1 MQRVFR
7 AGFFLAHGKFAFRAT
22 KSEVIIGDTNE
33 MEKMRILAIDDNTVN
48 LATLEQELKSKY
60 EVIPMISG
68 RRAIKYLY
76 REQVDLILLDV
87 EMPIMDGIE
96 TLKEI
101 RAQENGVTVPVIFLT
116 AKKDKATVID
126 GAKLGIMD
134 YVTKPFDPEELHERI
149 ERVFKRLGVL
159 PMEEEELY
167 QRVINI
173 LKDMEAGRTKQAI
186 VKTEEVLNYQIDE
199 ELSGRIRNVLGKLK
213 MNNVESAMEMMQRV
227 VEYMDVRLSSSKK
240 ANVLPIAESE
250 ISVRILY
257 AMDDLDNF
265 KRKEAIAK
273 LRDLQRYDIGSYV
286 YRVAEQVIA
295 LLEEYDEVKAEAL
308 LKKLLADL
316 KTAPSSELSR
326 MGLEATAKKAT
337 GYHSTIKK

>member
-1 MQRVFR
+1 M
-7 AGFFLAHGKFAFRAT
+7 
-22 KSEVIIGDTNE
+22 D
-33 MEKMRILAIDDNTVN
+33 KMRILAIDDNTVN

-134 YVTKPFDPEELHERI
+134 YITKPFDPEDLHERI

-159 PMEEEELY
+159 PMEEDELF
-167 QRVINI
+167 QRVIGI
-173 LKDMEAGRTKQAI
+173 LKDMKDGRIKQAI
-186 VKTEEVLNYQIDE
+186 VKTDEVLNYQIDE

-213 MNNVESAMEMMQRV
+213 QENIESAVEMMERV
-227 VEYMDVRLSSSKK
+227 VDYLDKRLNAGKRVN
-240 ANVLPIAESE
+240 ALPIAESE

-257 AMDDLDNF
+257 AVDDLANF

-273 LRDLQRYDIGSYV
+273 LKDLQRFDIGGYV
-286 YRVAEQVIA
+286 HHVTDDVIA
-295 LLEEYDEVKAEAL
+295 LLEDYDEVKAEETL
-308 LKKLLADL
+308 QTLLADL
-316 KTAPSSELSR
+316 KNSPSSELSKMEDER
-326 MGLEATAKKAT
+326 GVKKQQ
-337 GYHSTIKK
+337 GYHSTLNK

>member
-1 MQRVFR
+1 
-7 AGFFLAHGKFAFRAT
+7 
-22 KSEVIIGDTNE
+22 

-87 EMPIMDGIE
+87 QMPIMDGIE

-134 YVTKPFDPEELHERI
+134 YITKPFDPEDLHDRI

-159 PMEEEELY
+159 PMEADELY
-167 QRVINI
+167 QRVLGI
-173 LKDMEAGRTKQAI
+173 LNDMRADHIKQAI

-213 MNNVESAMEMMQRV
+213 QNNVDSAMEMMERV
-227 VEYMDVRLSSSKK
+227 VEYMDKSLNSNKK
-240 ANVLPIAESE
+240 ANALPIAESE

-257 AMDDLDNF
+257 AVDDLANF

-273 LRDLQRYDIGSYV
+273 LKDLQRYDIGSYV
-286 YRVAEQVIA
+286 LHATEQVVA
-295 LLEEYDEVKAEAL
+295 LLEDYDEVKAEEVLQQL
-308 LKKLLADL
+308 LVDL
-316 KTAPSSELSR
+316 KNAPSSELSK
-326 MGLEATAKKAT
+326 LEMTSGIKRT
-337 GYHSTIKK
+337 QGYHSTINK

>member
-1 MQRVFR
+1 
-7 AGFFLAHGKFAFRAT
+7 
-22 KSEVIIGDTNE
+22 

-60 EVIPMISG
+60 EVIPVISG

-116 AKKDKATVID
+116 TRKDKTTVIE

-134 YVTKPFDPEELHERI
+134 YITKPFDPDDLHERI

-167 QRVINI
+167 QRVNAI
-173 LKDMEAGRTKQAI
+173 LQDMHADRIKQAI

-213 MNNVESAMEMMQRV
+213 QDEVQDAQEMLGRV
-227 VEYMDVRLSSSKK
+227 VDYLEKRLTSDKK
-240 ANVLPIAESE
+240 ANALPIAESE

-257 AMDDLDNF
+257 AVDDLKNF
-265 KRKEAIAK
+265 KRKECIEK
-273 LRDLQRYDIGSYV
+273 LKDLQRYDVGSYV
-286 YRVAEQVIA
+286 LHITEQAIA
-295 LLEEYDEVKAEAL
+295 LLDEYDEVKAEDL
-308 LKKLLADL
+308 LQKLLAEL
-316 KTAPSSELSR
+316 KNAPSSELSK
-326 MGLEATAKKAT
+326 LNVHHDDKKGH
-337 GYHSTIKK
+337 GYHSTVNKK

>member
-1 MQRVFR
+1 
-7 AGFFLAHGKFAFRAT
+7 
-22 KSEVIIGDTNE
+22 

-134 YVTKPFDPEELHERI
+134 YITKPFDPEDLHERI

-167 QRVINI
+167 QRVLGI
-173 LKDMEAGRTKQAI
+173 LKDMKDGRIKQAI
-186 VKTEEVLNYQIDE
+186 VKTDEVLNYQIDE

-213 MNNVESAMEMMQRV
+213 QENVESAVEMMGRV
-227 VEYMDVRLSSSKK
+227 VDFLDNRLNAGKK
-240 ANVLPIAESE
+240 TNALPIAESE

-257 AMDDLDNF
+257 AVDDLANF

-273 LRDLQRYDIGSYV
+273 LKDLQRYNIGSYV
-286 YRVAEQVIA
+286 YHVTEEIVA
-295 LLEEYDEVKAEAL
+295 LLEDYDEVKAEEL
-308 LKKLLADL
+308 LQKLLADL
-316 KTAPSSELSR
+316 KNAPSSELSK
-326 MGLEATAKKAT
+326 MELEGNVKKT
-337 GYHSTIKK
+337 QGYHSTIKK

>member
-1 MQRVFR
+1 
-7 AGFFLAHGKFAFRAT
+7 
-22 KSEVIIGDTNE
+22 

-76 REQVDLILLDV
+76 RENVDLILLDV

-101 RAQENGVTVPVIFLT
+101 RTQENGVTVPVIFLT

-134 YVTKPFDPEELHERI
+134 YITKPFDPEDLHERI

-159 PMEEEELY
+159 PMEEEELFK
-167 QRVINI
+167 RVMGILTNI
-173 LKDMEAGRTKQAI
+173 KEGRVKQAI
-186 VKTEEVLNYQIDE
+186 VMAEEVLNYQIDE
-199 ELSGRIRNVLGKLK
+199 ELSGRIRNVLNKLRQ
-213 MNNVESAMEMMQRV
+213 NDTESAAMTMERV
-227 VEYMDVRLSSSKK
+227 SEFLDKRLSVNKK
-240 ANVLPIAESE
+240 TDTLPIAETD

-257 AMDDLDNF
+257 VVDDLANF
-265 KRKEAIAK
+265 KRKDAIEK
-273 LRDLQRYDIGSYV
+273 LRELQKYEIGSYV
-286 YRVAEQVIA
+286 YRITDEAVA
-295 LLEEYDEVKAEAL
+295 LLEDYDEVNADKL
-308 LKKLLADL
+308 LQKLLADL
-316 KTAPSSELSR
+316 KTASSVELAKR
-326 MGLEATAKKAT
+326 DLEGSEKKQ
-337 GYHSTIKK
+337 GYHSSIGGK

>member
-1 MQRVFR
+1 
-7 AGFFLAHGKFAFRAT
+7 
-22 KSEVIIGDTNE
+22 

-134 YVTKPFDPEELHERI
+134 YITKPFDPEDLHERI

-167 QRVINI
+167 QRVIGI
-173 LKDMEAGRTKQAI
+173 LKDMKEGRIKQAI
-186 VKTEEVLNYQIDE
+186 VKTDEVLNYQIDE

-213 MNNVESAMEMMQRV
+213 QENMESAVEMMERV
-227 VEYMDVRLSSSKK
+227 VDYLDKRLNTGKK
-240 ANVLPIAESE
+240 ETALPIAESE

-257 AMDDLDNF
+257 AVDDLENF
-265 KRKEAIAK
+265 KRKEAIGK
-273 LRDLQRYDIGSYV
+273 LKDLQRYDIGSYV
-286 YRVAEQVIA
+286 YHVTEEVVS
-295 LLEEYDEVKAEAL
+295 LLEDYDEVKAEEML
-308 LKKLLADL
+308 QTLLADL
-316 KTAPSSELSR
+316 KNAPSGELSK
-326 MGLEATAKKAT
+326 MGMSDDAKKAQ
-337 GYHSTIKK
+337 GYHSTINK

>member
-1 MQRVFR
+1 
-7 AGFFLAHGKFAFRAT
+7 
-22 KSEVIIGDTNE
+22 

-76 REQVDLILLDV
+76 RENVDLILLDV

-101 RAQENGVTVPVIFLT
+101 RTQENGVTVPVIFLT

-134 YVTKPFDPEELHERI
+134 YITKPFDPEDLHERI

-167 QRVINI
+167 KRVTGI
-173 LKDMEAGRTKQAI
+173 LGDIQGGRIKQAI
-186 VKTEEVLNYQIDE
+186 VTTEEVLNYQIDE
-199 ELSGRIRNVLGKLK
+199 ELSGRIRNVLNKLRQ
-213 MNNVESAMEMMQRV
+213 NDTASAAGTMQRV
-227 VEYMDVRLSSSKK
+227 VDYLDKRSSVNKK
-240 ANVLPIAESE
+240 TDTLPIAESD

-257 AMDDLDNF
+257 VVDDLANF
-265 KRKEAIAK
+265 KRKDAIEK
-273 LRDLQRYDIGSYV
+273 LKELQKYEIGSYV
-286 YRVAEQVIA
+286 YRIAEEAVA
-295 LLEEYDEVKAEAL
+295 LLEEYDEVNADRL
-308 LKKLLADL
+308 LQKLLADL
-316 KTAPSSELSR
+316 KTASSQEL
-326 MGLEATAKKAT
+326 AKRDMQSGEKKQ
-337 GYHSTIKK
+337 GYHSSVVGNK

>member
-1 MQRVFR
+1 
-7 AGFFLAHGKFAFRAT
+7 
-22 KSEVIIGDTNE
+22 

-60 EVIPMISG
+60 EVVPMISG

-126 GAKLGIMD
+126 GVKLGIMD
-134 YVTKPFDPEELHERI
+134 YITKPFDPEDLHERI

-167 QRVINI
+167 QRVTGIS
-173 LKDMEAGRTKQAI
+173 KDMKENRIKQAI
-186 VKTEEVLNYQIDE
+186 VKTDEVLNYQIDE
-199 ELSGRIRNVLGKLK
+199 ELSGRIRSVLNKLK
-213 MNNVESAMEMMQRV
+213 QEHVENAIEMMDRV
-227 VEYMDVRLSSSKK
+227 VDFMEQRLFSGKK
-240 ANVLPIAESE
+240 ANALPISESD

-257 AMDDLDNF
+257 AVDDLTNF
-265 KRKEAIAK
+265 KRKEAIDK
-273 LRDLQRYDIGSYV
+273 LNDLQKYNIGSYV
-286 YRVAEQVIA
+286 RKCIEEAAQM
-295 LLEEYDEVKAEAL
+295 LEDYDEVQAEAKMRGL
-308 LKKLLADL
+308 LAELKKR
-316 KTAPSSELSR
+316 SSTELSER
-326 MGLEATAKKAT
+326 AEEEDAKAQT
-337 GYHSTIKK
+337 GYHSNINK

>member
-1 MQRVFR
+1 M
-7 AGFFLAHGKFAFRAT
+7 
-22 KSEVIIGDTNE
+22 D
-33 MEKMRILAIDDNTVN
+33 KMRILAIDDNTVN

-134 YVTKPFDPEELHERI
+134 YITKPFNPEDLHERI

-159 PMEEEELY
+159 PMEEDELF
-167 QRVINI
+167 QRVIGI
-173 LKDMEAGRTKQAI
+173 LKDMKDGRIKQAI
-186 VKTEEVLNYQIDE
+186 VKTDEVLNYQIDE

-213 MNNVESAMEMMQRV
+213 QENIESAVEMMERV
-227 VEYMDVRLSSSKK
+227 VDYLDKRLNAGKRVN
-240 ANVLPIAESE
+240 ALPIAESE

-257 AMDDLDNF
+257 AVDDLANF

-273 LRDLQRYDIGSYV
+273 LKDLQRFDIGGYV
-286 YRVAEQVIA
+286 HHVTDDVIA
-295 LLEEYDEVKAEAL
+295 LLEDYDEVKAEETL
-308 LKKLLADL
+308 QTLLADL
-316 KTAPSSELSR
+316 KNSPSSELSKMEDER
-326 MGLEATAKKAT
+326 GVKKQQ
-337 GYHSTIKK
+337 GYHSTLNK

>member
-1 MQRVFR
+1 
-7 AGFFLAHGKFAFRAT
+7 
-22 KSEVIIGDTNE
+22 

-60 EVIPMISG
+60 EVVPMISG

-126 GAKLGIMD
+126 GVKLGIMD
-134 YVTKPFDPEELHERI
+134 YITKPFDPEDLHERI

-167 QRVINI
+167 QRVTGIS
-173 LKDMEAGRTKQAI
+173 KDMKENRIKQAI
-186 VKTEEVLNYQIDE
+186 VKTDEVLNYQIDE
-199 ELSGRIRNVLGKLK
+199 ELSGRIRSVLNKLK
-213 MNNVESAMEMMQRV
+213 QEHVENAIEMMDRV
-227 VEYMDVRLSSSKK
+227 VDFMEQRLFSGKK
-240 ANVLPIAESE
+240 ANALPISESD

-257 AMDDLDNF
+257 AVDDLTNF
-265 KRKEAIAK
+265 KRKEAIDK
-273 LRDLQRYDIGSYV
+273 LNDLQKYNIGSYV
-286 YRVAEQVIA
+286 RKCIEEAAQM
-295 LLEEYDEVKAEAL
+295 LEDYDEVQAEAKMRDL
-308 LKKLLADL
+308 LAELKKR
-316 KTAPSSELSR
+316 SSTELSER
-326 MGLEATAKKAT
+326 AEEADAKA
-337 GYHSTIKK
+337 

>member
-1 MQRVFR
+1 
-7 AGFFLAHGKFAFRAT
+7 
-22 KSEVIIGDTNE
+22 

-134 YVTKPFDPEELHERI
+134 YITKPFDPEDLHERI

-167 QRVINI
+167 QRVLGI
-173 LKDMEAGRTKQAI
+173 LNDMKDMRSKQAI

-213 MNNVESAMEMMQRV
+213 QNNIESAVEMMERV
-227 VEYMDVRLSSSKK
+227 VDYLDKRLNSGKK
-240 ANVLPIAESE
+240 NNALPIAESE

-257 AMDDLDNF
+257 ALDDLSNF

-273 LRDLQRYDIGSYV
+273 LKDLQRYDIGSYV
-286 YRVAEQVIA
+286 YHVTEEVVT
-295 LLEEYDEVKAEAL
+295 LLDDYDEVKAEEML
-308 LKKLLADL
+308 RTLLADL
-316 KTAPSSELSR
+316 KNAPSSELSK
-326 MGLEATAKKAT
+326 LEIERSVRRVQ
-337 GYHSTIKK
+337 GYHSTFKK

>member
-1 MQRVFR
+1 M
-7 AGFFLAHGKFAFRAT
+7 
-22 KSEVIIGDTNE
+22 D
-33 MEKMRILAIDDNTVN
+33 KMRILAIDDNTVN

-134 YVTKPFDPEELHERI
+134 YITKPFDPEDLHERI

-159 PMEEEELY
+159 PMEEEELF
-167 QRVINI
+167 QRVIEI
-173 LKDMEAGRTKQAI
+173 LKDMKDGRIKQAI
-186 VKTEEVLNYQIDE
+186 VKTDEVLNYQIDE

-213 MNNVESAMEMMQRV
+213 QENIESAVEMMDRV
-227 VEYMDVRLSSSKK
+227 VDYLDKRLNAGKRVN
-240 ANVLPIAESE
+240 ALPIAESE

-257 AMDDLDNF
+257 AVDDLANF

-273 LRDLQRYDIGSYV
+273 LKDLQRFDIGAYV
-286 YRVAEQVIA
+286 HHVTDDVIA
-295 LLEEYDEVKAEAL
+295 LLEDYDEVKAEETL
-308 LKKLLADL
+308 QTLLADL
-316 KTAPSSELSR
+316 KNSPSSELSKMEDER
-326 MGLEATAKKAT
+326 GVKKQQ
-337 GYHSTIKK
+337 GYHSTLNK

>member
-1 MQRVFR
+1 
-7 AGFFLAHGKFAFRAT
+7 
-22 KSEVIIGDTNE
+22 

-101 RAQENGVTVPVIFLT
+101 RTQENGVTVPVIFLT

-134 YVTKPFDPEELHERI
+134 YITKPFDPEDLHERI

-167 QRVINI
+167 KRVIEI
-173 LKDMEAGRTKQAI
+173 SKDIKDARIKQAI

-213 MNNVESAMEMMQRV
+213 QNDVESAADMIGRV
-227 VEYMDVRLSSSKK
+227 IEYMNKSLFSGQNTN
-240 ANVLPIAESE
+240 ALPIAESE

-257 AMDDLDNF
+257 AVDDLDNF
-265 KRKEAIAK
+265 KRKEAITK
-273 LRDLQRYDIGSYV
+273 LKDLQKYDIGNYV
-286 YRVAEQVIA
+286 FGIVEQAVQC
-295 LLEEYDEVKAEAL
+295 LEEYDEVKADSL
-308 LKKLLADL
+308 LQNLLTDL
-316 KTAPSSELSR
+316 KSASSSELS
-326 MGLEATAKKAT
+326 KAGEGTSRVKMT
-337 GYHSTIKK
+337 GYHSSISK

>member
-1 MQRVFR
+1 
-7 AGFFLAHGKFAFRAT
+7 
-22 KSEVIIGDTNE
+22 

-134 YVTKPFDPEELHERI
+134 YITKPFDPEDLNERI

-167 QRVINI
+167 QRVIGI
-173 LKDMEAGRTKQAI
+173 LKDMKDQRIRQAI

-213 MNNVESAMEMMQRV
+213 QENLEGAVETMERV
-227 VEYMDVRLSSSKK
+227 VEFLDKRLNTGKK
-240 ANVLPIAESE
+240 INTLPIAESE

-257 AMDDLDNF
+257 AVDDLANF

-273 LRDLQRYDIGSYV
+273 LKDLQRFDIGTYV
-286 YRVAEQVIA
+286 YHVTEEAVA
-295 LLEEYDEVKAEAL
+295 LLEDYDEVKADSVLKTL
-308 LKKLLADL
+308 LIDL
-316 KTAPSSELSR
+316 KNAPSSELSK
-326 MGLEATAKKAT
+326 MELEGNVRKSQ
-337 GYHSTIKK
+337 GYHSTINK

>member
-1 MQRVFR
+1 
-7 AGFFLAHGKFAFRAT
+7 
-22 KSEVIIGDTNE
+22 

-60 EVIPMISG
+60 ELIPMISG

-76 REQVDLILLDV
+76 REHVDLILLDV
-87 EMPIMDGIE
+87 EIPIMDGIE

-101 RAQENGVTVPVIFLT
+101 RAQENGVTVLVIFLT

-134 YVTKPFDPEELHERI
+134 YITKPFDPEDLHERI

-167 QRVINI
+167 QRVIGI
-173 LKDMEAGRTKQAI
+173 LKDMKEGRIKQAI
-186 VKTEEVLNYQIDE
+186 VKTDEVLNYQIDE

-213 MNNVESAMEMMQRV
+213 QENMESAVEMMERV
-227 VEYMDVRLSSSKK
+227 VDYLDKRLNTGKK
-240 ANVLPIAESE
+240 ENALPIAESE

-257 AMDDLDNF
+257 AVDDLENF
-265 KRKEAIAK
+265 KRKEAIGK
-273 LRDLQRYDIGSYV
+273 LKDLQRYDIGSYV
-286 YRVAEQVIA
+286 YHVTEEVVS
-295 LLEEYDEVKAEAL
+295 LLEDYDEVKAEEML
-308 LKKLLADL
+308 QTLLADL
-316 KTAPSSELSR
+316 KNAPSGELSK
-326 MGLEATAKKAT
+326 MGMSDDAKKAQ
-337 GYHSTIKK
+337 GYHSTINK

>member
-1 MQRVFR
+1 
-7 AGFFLAHGKFAFRAT
+7 
-22 KSEVIIGDTNE
+22 

-134 YVTKPFDPEELHERI
+134 YITKPFHPEDLHERI

-167 QRVINI
+167 QRVLGI
-173 LKDMEAGRTKQAI
+173 LKDMKEGRIKQAI

-213 MNNVESAMEMMQRV
+213 QNNVESAIEMMDRV
-227 VEYMDVRLSSSKK
+227 VEFLDKRLNAGKK
-240 ANVLPIAESE
+240 VNALPIAESE

-257 AMDDLDNF
+257 AVDDLANF
-265 KRKEAIAK
+265 KRKEAIEK

-286 YRVAEQVIA
+286 YHNVEEIIA
-295 LLEEYDEVKAEAL
+295 LLEDYDEVKAEEMMQQ
-308 LKKLLADL
+308 LLADL
-316 KTAPSSELSR
+316 KNAPSSELSKMEMEGGIR
-326 MGLEATAKKAT
+326 KGQ
-337 GYHSTIKK
+337 GFHSTIKKSQI

>member
-1 MQRVFR
+1 
-7 AGFFLAHGKFAFRAT
+7 
-22 KSEVIIGDTNE
+22 

-76 REQVDLILLDV
+76 RENVDLILLDV

-101 RAQENGVTVPVIFLT
+101 RTQENGVTVPVIFLT

-134 YVTKPFDPEELHERI
+134 YITKPFDPEDLHERI

-167 QRVINI
+167 KRVTGI
-173 LKDMEAGRTKQAI
+173 LDDIKGGRIKQAI
-186 VKTEEVLNYQIDE
+186 VMTEEVLNYQIDE
-199 ELSGRIRNVLGKLK
+199 ELSGRIRNVLNKLK
-213 MNNVESAMEMMQRV
+213 QNDLTTAATTMERVAEYLNQR
-227 VEYMDVRLSSSKK
+227 LALNKK
-240 ANVLPIAESE
+240 TDTLPIAESD

-257 AMDDLDNF
+257 VVDDLTNF
-265 KRKEAIAK
+265 KRKDAIAK
-273 LRDLQRYDIGSYV
+273 LKDLQNYEIGSYV
-286 YRVAEQVIA
+286 YRIA
-295 LLEEYDEVKAEAL
+295 DEAIGMLEEYDEVSAEKL
-308 LKKLLADL
+308 MQKLLADL
-316 KTAPSSELSR
+316 KTAPSQELAKR
-326 MGLEATAKKAT
+326 DVEANEKKQQ
-337 GYHSTIKK
+337 GYHSSVAGGK

>member
-1 MQRVFR
+1 
-7 AGFFLAHGKFAFRAT
+7 
-22 KSEVIIGDTNE
+22 

-48 LATLEQELKSKY
+48 LATLEQELKTKY

-76 REQVDLILLDV
+76 RENVDLILLDV

-134 YVTKPFDPEELHERI
+134 YITKPFDPEDLHERI

-167 QRVINI
+167 ARVVSA
-173 LKDMEAGRTKQAI
+173 LKDMRAEHIKQAL

-199 ELSGRIRNVLGKLK
+199 EVSGRIRNVASKLK
-213 MNNVESAMEMMQRV
+213 QGNVDDAIEMMSRV
-227 VEYMDVRLSSSKK
+227 VEYLDKRLNTGKK
-240 ANVLPIAESE
+240 VNALPIAESE

-257 AMDDLDNF
+257 AKDDLENF
-265 KRKEAIAK
+265 KRKESIVK

-286 YRVAEQVIA
+286 YNVIDQVII
-295 LLEEYDEVKAEAL
+295 LLEEYDEVKAEEM
-308 LKKLLADL
+308 LKKLLDEL
-316 KTAPSSELSR
+316 KNAPSSELSK
-326 MGLEATAKKAT
+326 MENEEAEKKNQ
-337 GYHSTIKK
+337 GYHSTIK

>member
-1 MQRVFR
+1 
-7 AGFFLAHGKFAFRAT
+7 
-22 KSEVIIGDTNE
+22 

-60 EVIPMISG
+60 EVVPMISG

-134 YVTKPFDPEELHERI
+134 YITKPFDPEDLHERI

-167 QRVINI
+167 QRVIGI
-173 LKDMEAGRTKQAI
+173 LKDMKDDRIKQAI

-213 MNNVESAMEMMQRV
+213 QNNVESAVEMMERV
-227 VEYMDVRLSSSKK
+227 VNYLDNRLNTGKK
-240 ANVLPIAESE
+240 ANAIPIAESE

-257 AMDDLDNF
+257 AVDDLANF

-273 LRDLQRYDIGSYV
+273 LKDLQRFDIGSYV
-286 YRVAEQVIA
+286 YHVTEEVVA
-295 LLEEYDEVKAEAL
+295 LLEDYDEVKATEI

-316 KTAPSSELSR
+316 KNAPSSELSK
-326 MGLEATAKKAT
+326 MEMAGTTKKT
-337 GYHSTIKK
+337 QGYHSTINK

>member
-1 MQRVFR
+1 
-7 AGFFLAHGKFAFRAT
+7 
-22 KSEVIIGDTNE
+22 

-68 RRAIKYLY
+68 RRAIKFLY

-134 YVTKPFDPEELHERI
+134 YITKPFNPEDLHERI

-167 QRVINI
+167 QRVLGI
-173 LKDMEAGRTKQAI
+173 LKDMKEARIKQAI

-213 MNNVESAMEMMQRV
+213 QNNVENAVEMMERV
-227 VEYMDVRLSSSKK
+227 IEFLEKRLNGGKK
-240 ANVLPIAESE
+240 ANALPIAESE

-257 AMDDLDNF
+257 AVDDLANF

-273 LRDLQRYDIGSYV
+273 LKDLQRYDIGSYV
-286 YRVAEQVIA
+286 YHNVEEVVA
-295 LLEEYDEVKAEAL
+295 LLEDYDEVKAEEML
-308 LKKLLADL
+308 QSLLADL
-316 KTAPSSELSR
+316 KNAPSSELSKMEMQGGVR
-326 MGLEATAKKAT
+326 KGQ
-337 GYHSTIKK
+337 GYHSTLKKS

>member
-1 MQRVFR
+1 
-7 AGFFLAHGKFAFRAT
+7 
-22 KSEVIIGDTNE
+22 

-68 RRAIKYLY
+68 RRAIKFLY

-134 YVTKPFDPEELHERI
+134 YITKPFNPEDLHERI

-167 QRVINI
+167 QRVLGI
-173 LKDMEAGRTKQAI
+173 LKDMKEARIKQAI

-213 MNNVESAMEMMQRV
+213 QNNVENAVEMMERV
-227 VEYMDVRLSSSKK
+227 IEFLEKRLNGGKK
-240 ANVLPIAESE
+240 ANALPIAESE

-257 AMDDLDNF
+257 AVDDLANF

-273 LRDLQRYDIGSYV
+273 LKDLQRYDIGSYV
-286 YRVAEQVIA
+286 YHNVEEVVA
-295 LLEEYDEVKAEAL
+295 LLEDYDEVKAEEMLQSL
-308 LKKLLADL
+308 LTDL
-316 KTAPSSELSR
+316 KNAPSSELSKMEMQGGVR
-326 MGLEATAKKAT
+326 KGQ
-337 GYHSTIKK
+337 GYHSTLKKS

>member
-1 MQRVFR
+1 
-7 AGFFLAHGKFAFRAT
+7 
-22 KSEVIIGDTNE
+22 

-87 EMPIMDGIE
+87 QMPIMDGIE

-134 YVTKPFDPEELHERI
+134 YITKPFDPEDLHERI

-167 QRVINI
+167 QRVIGI
-173 LKDMEAGRTKQAI
+173 LKDMKDNRIKQAI
-186 VKTEEVLNYQIDE
+186 VKTDEVLNYQIDE
-199 ELSGRIRNVLGKLK
+199 EL
-213 MNNVESAMEMMQRV
+213 
-227 VEYMDVRLSSSKK
+227 
-240 ANVLPIAESE
+240 
-250 ISVRILY
+250 
-257 AMDDLDNF
+257 
-265 KRKEAIAK
+265 
-273 LRDLQRYDIGSYV
+273 
-286 YRVAEQVIA
+286 
-295 LLEEYDEVKAEAL
+295 
-308 LKKLLADL
+308 
-316 KTAPSSELSR
+316 
-326 MGLEATAKKAT
+326 
-337 GYHSTIKK
+337 

>member
-1 MQRVFR
+1 
-7 AGFFLAHGKFAFRAT
+7 
-22 KSEVIIGDTNE
+22 

-134 YVTKPFDPEELHERI
+134 YITKPFDPEDLHERI

-167 QRVINI
+167 QRVIGI
-173 LKDMEAGRTKQAI
+173 LKDMKDNRIKQAI
-186 VKTEEVLNYQIDE
+186 VKTDEVLNYQIDE
-199 ELSGRIRNVLGKLK
+199 ELAGRIRNVLGKLK
-213 MNNVESAMEMMQRV
+213 QENVESAIEMMERV
-227 VEYMDVRLSSSKK
+227 VEFLDKRLNTGKK
-240 ANVLPIAESE
+240 VNVLPIAESE

-257 AMDDLDNF
+257 AVDDLANF

-273 LRDLQRYDIGSYV
+273 LKDLQRYDIGTYV
-286 YRVAEQVIA
+286 YHVTDEVIA
-295 LLEEYDEVKAEAL
+295 LLEDYDEVKAEEMLQML
-308 LKKLLADL
+308 LSDL
-316 KTAPSSELSR
+316 KNSPSSELSKMELQDGVR
-326 MGLEATAKKAT
+326 KPQ
-337 GYHSTIKK
+337 GYHSTINK

>member
-1 MQRVFR
+1 
-7 AGFFLAHGKFAFRAT
+7 
-22 KSEVIIGDTNE
+22 

-76 REQVDLILLDV
+76 RENVDLILLDV

-101 RAQENGVTVPVIFLT
+101 RTQENGVTVPVIFLT

-134 YVTKPFDPEELHERI
+134 YITKPFDPEDLHERI

-167 QRVINI
+167 KRVTGVLGDIQ
-173 LKDMEAGRTKQAI
+173 AGRIKQAI
-186 VKTEEVLNYQIDE
+186 VTTEEILNYQIDE
-199 ELSGRIRNVLGKLK
+199 ELSGRIRNVLNKLRQ
-213 MNNVESAMEMMQRV
+213 NDRASAEGTMQRV
-227 VEYMDVRLSSSKK
+227 AEYLDKRSSINKK
-240 ANVLPIAESE
+240 VDTLPIAESD

-257 AMDDLDNF
+257 VVDDLANF
-265 KRKEAIAK
+265 KRKDAIEK
-273 LRDLQRYDIGSYV
+273 LKELLKYDIGSYV
-286 YRVAEQVIA
+286 YRICEEAVA
-295 LLEEYDEVKAEAL
+295 LLDEYDEVNADKL
-308 LKKLLADL
+308 LQKLLADL
-316 KTAPSSELSR
+316 KTAPSHELAKR
-326 MGLEATAKKAT
+326 DMGAQPKKQ
-337 GYHSTIKK
+337 GYHSSLGGK

>member
-1 MQRVFR
+1 
-7 AGFFLAHGKFAFRAT
+7 
-22 KSEVIIGDTNE
+22 

-134 YVTKPFDPEELHERI
+134 YITKPFDPEDLHERI

-159 PMEEEELY
+159 PMEEEELS
-167 QRVINI
+167 QRVLGI
-173 LKDMEAGRTKQAI
+173 LKDMKEGRIKQAI

-213 MNNVESAMEMMQRV
+213 QNNVESAIEMMARV
-227 VEYMDVRLSSSKK
+227 VEFLDKRLNTGKK
-240 ANVLPIAESE
+240 ANTLPIAESE

-257 AMDDLDNF
+257 AVDDLANF

-273 LRDLQRYDIGSYV
+273 LKDLQRYDVGSYV
-286 YRVAEQVIA
+286 FHITEEAVA
-295 LLEEYDEVKAEAL
+295 LLEDYDEVKAEEILQAL
-308 LKKLLADL
+308 LSDL
-316 KTAPSSELSR
+316 KNAPSSELSKMEMEGTVR
-326 MGLEATAKKAT
+326 KPQ
-337 GYHSTIKK
+337 GYHSTINKG

>member
-1 MQRVFR
+1 
-7 AGFFLAHGKFAFRAT
+7 
-22 KSEVIIGDTNE
+22 

-134 YVTKPFDPEELHERI
+134 YITKPFDPEDLHERI

-167 QRVINI
+167 QRVIGI
-173 LKDMEAGRTKQAI
+173 LKDMKEGRIKQAI
-186 VKTEEVLNYQIDE
+186 VKTDEVLNYQIDE

-213 MNNVESAMEMMQRV
+213 QENVESAVEMMGRV
-227 VEYMDVRLSSSKK
+227 VDFLDNRLNAGKK
-240 ANVLPIAESE
+240 TNALPIAESE

-257 AMDDLDNF
+257 AVDDLANF

-273 LRDLQRYDIGSYV
+273 LKYLQRYDIGSYV
-286 YRVAEQVIA
+286 YHQTEEIVA
-295 LLEEYDEVKAEAL
+295 LLEDYDEVKAEEML
-308 LKKLLADL
+308 QKLLADL
-316 KTAPSSELSR
+316 KNTPSSELSK
-326 MGLEATAKKAT
+326 LELENNVKKT
-337 GYHSTIKK
+337 QGYHATIKK

>member
-1 MQRVFR
+1 
-7 AGFFLAHGKFAFRAT
+7 
-22 KSEVIIGDTNE
+22 

-60 EVIPMISG
+60 EVVPMISG

-126 GAKLGIMD
+126 GVKLGIMD
-134 YVTKPFDPEELHERI
+134 YITKPFDPEDLHERI

-167 QRVINI
+167 QRVTGIS
-173 LKDMEAGRTKQAI
+173 KDMKENRIKQAI
-186 VKTEEVLNYQIDE
+186 VKTDEVLNYQIDE
-199 ELSGRIRNVLGKLK
+199 ELSGRIRSVLNKLK
-213 MNNVESAMEMMQRV
+213 QEHVENAIEMMDRV
-227 VEYMDVRLSSSKK
+227 VDFMEQRLFSGKK
-240 ANVLPIAESE
+240 ANALPISESD

-257 AMDDLDNF
+257 AVDDLTNF
-265 KRKEAIAK
+265 KRKEAIDK
-273 LRDLQRYDIGSYV
+273 LNDLQKYNIGSYV
-286 YRVAEQVIA
+286 RKCIEEAAQM
-295 LLEEYDEVKAEAL
+295 LEDYDEVQAEAKMRDL
-308 LKKLLADL
+308 LAELKKR
-316 KTAPSSELSR
+316 SSTELSER
-326 MGLEATAKKAT
+326 AEEADAKEQT
-337 GYHSTIKK
+337 GYHSNINK

>member
-1 MQRVFR
+1 M
-7 AGFFLAHGKFAFRAT
+7 
-22 KSEVIIGDTNE
+22 D
-33 MEKMRILAIDDNTVN
+33 KMRILAIDDNTVN

-126 GAKLGIMD
+126 AAKLGIMD
-134 YVTKPFDPEELHERI
+134 YITKPFDPEDLHERI

-159 PMEEEELY
+159 PMEEEELF
-167 QRVINI
+167 QRVIEI
-173 LKDMEAGRTKQAI
+173 LKDMKDGRIKQAI
-186 VKTEEVLNYQIDE
+186 VKTDEVLNYQIDE

-213 MNNVESAMEMMQRV
+213 QENIESAVEMMDRV
-227 VEYMDVRLSSSKK
+227 VDYLDKRLNAGKRVN
-240 ANVLPIAESE
+240 ALPIAESE

-257 AMDDLDNF
+257 AVDDLANF

-273 LRDLQRYDIGSYV
+273 LKDLQRFDIGAYV
-286 YRVAEQVIA
+286 HHVTDDVIA
-295 LLEEYDEVKAEAL
+295 LLEDYDEVKAEETL
-308 LKKLLADL
+308 QTLLADL
-316 KTAPSSELSR
+316 KNSPSSELSKMEDER
-326 MGLEATAKKAT
+326 GVKKQQ
-337 GYHSTIKK
+337 GYHSTLNK